1 MKKPGLKGK
10 KTTNLAAK
18 KATVPRKKKET
29 LGGKEEK
36 IRLLYEEAPVS
47 YQSLDEK
54 GIIVEVNRTWL
65 DTLGYS
71 RKEVI
76 GRFFGDFLTEQS
88 RGVFRKAFPR
98 FKNAG
103 EVHGMEFELIKKD
116 GSRILVSYE
125 GRIAYGEKGNLMR
138 THCVFQDITER
149 KQTEK
154 ALRESEEKFA
164 KVFRSSPDPAMI
176 TRLADGYLIE
186 VNEAFSRISGYE
198 RNEAIGHGTLE
209 LDLWANP
216 ADREQYVRMLKENS
230 RVTNFETTVRTKL
243 GKIYSVL
250 ASSEV
255 IQIAGEDYMV
265 SVVQDITER
274 KKAEQALRK
283 SEERFRTTLEKIED
297 GYYEVDL
304 AGNFTFFNDSMCRM
318 LGYAKEEI
326 MGMNNREYTSVD
338 TAKII
343 YRTFNEVY
351 RTGKSMKAVGWEL
364 IRKDKSKLFVETSVT
379 LMRDENGASVGFR
392 GICRDITNRKKA
404 EEALLLSEWKLKKT
418 QEFSHVGS
426 WEWNIK
432 TNEVKWSDEMFRIF
446 GIDKERNTVSLDTVI
461 ASAIHPDD
469 KERVEQA
476 NLSVIKHKKPMP
488 IDYRVIW
495 PDKSIHIVWAEAGEL
510 VLDEKGSPSL
520 LRGYAQDITERKKIE
535 ETLQE
540 SEETHRLLL
549 ENAEIGIG
557 YYDVEGNVLKYNNR
571 AAWDLDGIPSD
582 FVGRNV
588 REIFGDEFGN
598 LIKER
603 NDGVIET
610 GEIKTYEDYVKLPS
624 GDRYFSS
631 TYSRITDEKGNA
643 LGVQIISND
652 ITQSRQMEDE
662 LEKSEERYRNL
673 FENSPL
679 GIYRTTPD
687 GKILMANPALVRMLN
702 FHSYEELAM
711 HNLEEEEF
719 ESNYKRRKFKELI
732 EKEGEVR
739 GLEVAWKRQD
749 GFTIFVRENARIV
762 RDENG
767 EILYYEGTVE
777 DITEQKKTEEALRKS
792 EERYRSL
799 IDNSLVGVYISTISG
814 DILFANNALISMLEF
829 DSFEEYARGGTP
841 SHYRIPDHRRQFI
854 EIVARDGAIDNFETE
869 FVTKTGDTRWVL
881 ISARRDGDI
890 LSGMIKDITDRKR
903 MEIAVQKTE
912 AIYRALVEKVPA
924 VVYTT
929 TFGKDAPWFYVS
941 PMIESLLGFTPEEW
955 MADHTLWFRQVHP
968 EDREKVLFAISQRI
982 AYDFEYRLITKSGET
997 IWVNDYAV
1005 LLPNELGA
1013 PYYLQGFFVDVTE
1026 RKKAEEAFRESERK
1040 YRAIIETNQ
1049 EWIWQINNE
1058 GIHTFSNPAIEQI
1071 LGYSI
1076 EEIVGKNAMIYMHPE
1091 DRREIEEMLPKWI
1104 ENKKGWNN
1112 LVLRWLHK
1120 DGSIHW
1126 LESNAVVMLDVNG
1139 ELIGFQGSDRDITER
1154 KKAEEELQ
1162 RYREHLEELVRTR
1175 TLELEKSL
1183 LLIRATLDSTEDGI
1197 IVTDTQQRVQ
1207 AWNSR
1212 FLEILN
1218 IPQELMEQWVEGD
1231 FFRHI
1236 AHQMVNPQPLKNR
1249 LERLSID
1256 PYETS
1261 RDEFIFKGD
1270 QFYECYVGPQKL
1282 IDEVI
1287 GHVWSFRNVT
1297 ERSQAERALQESEK
1311 KYKGLA
1317 ESLMQVVYRSDPNTL
1332 EENYINSSVLEMYG
1346 YTSEEWLSDPSL
1358 WKKIIHPEDKER
1370 VDALFEKAKAKREG
1384 GSVEYRIIRRDGT
1397 VIWVSDSFSWEKD
1410 REGNIISMNG
1420 IVTDITEHREAEEKL
1435 RKYTEELEK
1444 FNRAMVDREK
1454 RIVEMKKEVNSLC
1467 RELGREPEYPP
1478 IWEK

>member
-1 MKKPGLKGK
+1 MKRYSFILRDAIDGMKKPGLKGK
-10 KTTNLAAK
+10 KTTNLAEK

-29 LGGKEEK
+29 LGGKEKK
-36 IRLLYEEAPVS
+36 IRLLYEEAPIS

-98 FKNAG
+98 FKKVG
-103 EVHGMEFELIKKD
+103 EIHGVEFELMKKD

-125 GRIAYGEKGNLMR
+125 GRIAYDEKGNLMR

-149 KQTEK
+149 QRAEE
-154 ALRESEEKFA
+154 ALRENEH
-164 KVFRSSPDPAMI
+164 
-176 TRLADGYLIE
+176 RLASIFNTVGDVIFHLAVEPAGQFRFVSVNPAFLRVTGLSQE
-186 VNEAFSRISGYE
+186 MVVGRMVNEIIPEPSL
-198 RNEAIGHGTLE
+198 TM
-209 LDLWANP
+209 
-216 ADREQYVRMLKENS
+216 V
-230 RVTNFETTVRTKL
+230 L
-243 GKIYSVL
+243 GKYRQAIEENTIVCWEETSNYPTGQLTGEVSIAPVFDDKGTCTHLVGSVH
-250 ASSEV
+250 
-255 IQIAGEDYMV
+255 
-265 SVVQDITER
+265 DITER
-274 KKAEQALRK
+274 RRMEETLRE

-304 AGNFTFFNDSMCRM
+304 AGNFTFSNDSMCRM

-338 TAKII
+338 TAKIV

-351 RTGKSMKAVGWEL
+351 RTGNPTKAVGWEL
-364 IRKDKSKLFVETSVT
+364 IRKDKSKLFVETSIT
-379 LMRDENGASVGFR
+379 LMRDENSASVGFR
-392 GICRDITNRKKA
+392 GICRNITNRKKA
-404 EEALLLSEWKLKKT
+404 EEALLLSEWELKKT

-446 GIDKERNTVSLDTVI
+446 GIDKERNTISLDTVI

-535 ETLQE
+535 EMLRE
-540 SEETHRLLL
+540 SEGKHRLLL

-571 AAWDLDGIPSD
+571 AAWDLNGIPSD

-687 GKILMANPALVRMLN
+687 GKILMANPALVRMLD

-719 ESNYKRRKFKELI
+719 ESNYQRRKFKELI

-777 DITEQKKTEEALRKS
+777 DITDRKKTEKALRKS

-799 IDNSLVGVYISTISG
+799 VDNSLVGVYMTTLSG

-829 DSFEEYARGGTP
+829 ESFEEFARGGSL

-854 EIVARDGAIDNFETE
+854 EIVARDGVVDNFETE

-890 LSGMIKDITDRKR
+890 ISGIIKDITDRKQ
-903 MEIAVQKTE
+903 MESAVQKAD
-912 AIYRALVEKVPA
+912 AIYRSLVEKVPA

-929 TFGKDAPWFYVS
+929 TFGKDAPFFYVS
-941 PMIESLLGFTPEEW
+941 PRIESLLGFTPEEW

-968 EDREKVLFAISQRI
+968 EDREKVLFVISQRI

-997 IWVNDYAV
+997 IWVNDYATV
-1005 LLPNELGA
+1005 LPNELGE
-1013 PYYLQGFFVDVTE
+1013 PYYLQGFFV
-1026 RKKAEEAFRESERK
+1026 
-1040 YRAIIETNQ
+1040 
-1049 EWIWQINNE
+1049 
-1058 GIHTFSNPAIEQI
+1058 
-1071 LGYSI
+1071 
-1076 EEIVGKNAMIYMHPE
+1076 
-1091 DRREIEEMLPKWI
+1091 
-1104 ENKKGWNN
+1104 
-1112 LVLRWLHK
+1112 
-1120 DGSIHW
+1120 
-1126 LESNAVVMLDVNG
+1126 
-1139 ELIGFQGSDRDITER
+1139 DITER

-1162 RYREHLEELVRTR
+1162 RYREYLEELVQTR
-1175 TLELEKSL
+1175 TSELEKSL
-1183 LLIRATLDSTEDGI
+1183 SLIRATLDSTEDGI
-1197 IVTDTQQRVQ
+1197 IVTDTQQRVH

-1270 QFYECYVGPQKL
+1270 QIFECYVGPQKL

-1317 ESLMQVVYRSDPNTL
+1317 ESLMQVVYQADPNTL
-1332 EENYINSSVLEMYG
+1332 EENYINESVLRMYG
-1346 YTSEEWLSDPSL
+1346 YTVEEWLSDTSL
-1358 WKKIIHPEDKER
+1358 WKKIIHPEDKEW
-1370 VDALFEKAKAKREG
+1370 VDALFEEAKAKRKG
-1384 GSVEYRIIRRDGT
+1384 GSVEYRIIKKDGT

-1410 REGNIISMNG
+1410 REGNIVSMNG

-1467 RELGREPEYPP
+1467 RELGRELEYPP